1 VSNNQKPQPSLNKII
16 GMEAYPPKTR
26 SLGTHL
32 AINRPPSDNFRILRR
47 AWAGFAMEA
56 AYWDSLHDICTVKN
70 ITHYELVAAAKDQF
84 PNLHTRAS
92 VQLYILDYF
101 YRFSLMPEPR
111 PDFPYDQPMSGPTS
125 APFWIH

>member
-1 VSNNQKPQPSLNKII
+1 VWSGPLDDRVFQIGRLSHSPLLSLRKGYRIVSNNQKPQPSLNKII

-70 ITHYELVAAAKDQF
+70 ITHYELVAQGCSTLLTEL
-84 PNLHTRAS
+84 PL
-92 VQLYILDYF
+92 
-101 YRFSLMPEPR
+101 E
-111 PDFPYDQPMSGPTS
+111 
-125 APFWIH
+125 